1 MFLVNRRRFL
11 AMVLSLPA
19 VASAAVTAPAGPGQ
33 SASTD
38 LIETM
43 LSRAHVPRHSNE
55 LWVLVDDK
63 EATLSVFR
71 GNALLERFAPISLGR
86 AGAKTQRVRGDNVT
100 PMGEFHV
107 NRFNYESQWRTFIGI
122 DYPTPVHARMA
133 LEKGIYSQADYDD
146 YFDYYRRYGHPPQ
159 NTALGGAIGIHGLG
173 SADPDIHGRYHW
185 TQGCVAVTNEQI
197 DRLTELVGVG
207 TRVVIR

>member
-11 AMVLSLPA
+11 AMALSLPA
-19 VASAAVTAPAGPGQ
+19 VASAAVSAPSPSAPA
-33 SASTD
+33 D

-43 LSRAHVPRHSNE
+43 LTRAPVPRHSNE
-55 LWVLVDDK
+55 LWVLIDDE

-100 PMGEFHV
+100 PMGEFRI
-107 NRFNYESQWRTFIGI
+107 NRFNYESQWRTFMGI
-122 DYPTPVHARMA
+122 DFPTPAHARMA
-133 LEKGIYSQADYDD
+133 LEKGIYSQTDYED
-146 YFDYYRRYGHPPQ
+146 YFDYYRRNGHPPQ

-185 TQGCVAVTNEQI
+185 TQGCVAVTNAQI
-197 DRLTELVGVG
+197 DRLAELVGVG

>member
-11 AMVLSLPA
+11 AMALSLPA
-19 VASAAVTAPAGPGQ
+19 VASAAVTAPNP
-33 SASTD
+33 SAPAD

-43 LSRAHVPRHSNE
+43 LTRAPVPRHSNE
-55 LWVLVDDK
+55 LWVLIDDE

-100 PMGEFHV
+100 PMGEFRI
-107 NRFNYESQWRTFIGI
+107 NRFNYESQWRTFMGI
-122 DYPTPVHARMA
+122 DFPTPAHARMA
-133 LEKGIYSQADYDD
+133 LEKGIYSQSDYED
-146 YFDYYRRYGHPPQ
+146 YFDYYRRNGHPPQ

-185 TQGCVAVTNEQI
+185 TQGCVAVTNAQI
-197 DRLTELVGVG
+197 DRLAELVGVG

>member
-1 MFLVNRRRFL
+1 MFLINRRRFL
-11 AMVLSLPA
+11 AMALSLPA
-19 VASAAVTAPAGPGQ
+19 VASAAVTAPNQATP
-33 SASTD
+33 SD

-43 LSRAHVPRHSNE
+43 LTRAHVPRHSNE
-55 LWVLVDDK
+55 LWVLIDDQ

-71 GNALLERFAPISLGR
+71 GNTLLERYAPISLGR

-100 PMGEFHV
+100 PKGEFRI
-107 NRFNYESQWRTFIGI
+107 NRFNYESQWRTFMGI
-122 DYPTPVHARMA
+122 DFPTPAHARMA
-133 LEKGIYSQADYDD
+133 LEKGIYSQTDYED
-146 YFDYYRRYGHPPQ
+146 YFDYYRRNGHPPQ

-185 TQGCVAVTNEQI
+185 TQGCVAVTNAQI
-197 DRLTELVGVG
+197 DRLAELVGVG

>member
-1 MFLVNRRRFL
+1 MFLINRRRFL
-11 AMVLSLPA
+11 AMALSLPA
-19 VASAAVTAPAGPGQ
+19 VASAAVTAPNQATP
-33 SASTD
+33 SD

-43 LSRAHVPRHSNE
+43 LTRAHVPRHSNE
-55 LWVLVDDK
+55 LWVLIDDQ

-71 GNALLERFAPISLGR
+71 GNELLELYAPISLGR

-100 PMGEFHV
+100 PKGEFRI
-107 NRFNYESQWRTFIGI
+107 NRFNYESQWRTFMGI
-122 DYPTPVHARMA
+122 DFPTPAHARMA
-133 LEKGIYSQADYDD
+133 LEKGIYSQTDYED
-146 YFDYYRRYGHPPQ
+146 YFDYYRRNGHPPQ

-185 TQGCVAVTNEQI
+185 TQGCVAVTNAQI
-197 DRLTELVGVG
+197 DRLAELVGVG

>member
-11 AMVLSLPA
+11 AMALSLPA
-19 VASAAVTAPAGPGQ
+19 VASAAVTAPSP
-33 SASTD
+33 SAPAD

-43 LSRAHVPRHSNE
+43 LTRAPVPRHSNE
-55 LWVLVDDK
+55 LWVLIDDE

-100 PMGEFHV
+100 PMGEFRI
-107 NRFNYESQWRTFIGI
+107 NRFNYESQWRTFMGI
-122 DYPTPVHARMA
+122 DFPTPAHARMA
-133 LEKGIYSQADYDD
+133 LEKGIYSQTDYED
-146 YFDYYRRYGHPPQ
+146 YFDYYRRNGHPPQ

-185 TQGCVAVTNEQI
+185 TQGCVAVTNAQI
-197 DRLTELVGVG
+197 DRLAELVGVG

>member
-11 AMVLSLPA
+11 AMALSLPA
-19 VASAAVTAPAGPGQ
+19 VASAAVSAPSPSAPA
-33 SASTD
+33 D

-43 LSRAHVPRHSNE
+43 LKRAPVPRHSNE
-55 LWVLVDDK
+55 LWVLIDDE

-100 PMGEFHV
+100 PMGEFRI
-107 NRFNYESQWRTFIGI
+107 NRFNYESQWRTFMGI
-122 DYPTPVHARMA
+122 DFPTPAHARMA
-133 LEKGIYSQADYDD
+133 LEKGIYSQTDYED
-146 YFDYYRRYGHPPQ
+146 YFDYYRRNGHPPQ

-185 TQGCVAVTNEQI
+185 TQGCVAVTNAQI
-197 DRLTELVGVG
+197 DRLAELVGVG

>member
-1 MFLVNRRRFL
+1 MFLINRRRFL
-11 AMVLSLPA
+11 GMVLSLPA
-19 VASAAVTAPAGPGQ
+19 VASAAVTAPNQAAP
-33 SASTD
+33 SD

-43 LSRAHVPRHSNE
+43 LTRAHVPRHSNE
-55 LWVLVDDK
+55 LWVLIDDQ

-71 GNALLERFAPISLGR
+71 GNTLLERYAPISLGR

-100 PMGEFHV
+100 PKGEFRI
-107 NRFNYESQWRTFIGI
+107 NRFNYESQWRTFMGI
-122 DYPTPVHARMA
+122 DFPTPAHARMA
-133 LEKGIYSQADYDD
+133 LEKGIYSQTDYED
-146 YFDYYRRYGHPPQ
+146 YFDYYRRNGQPPQ

-197 DRLTELVGVG
+197 DRLASLVGVG

>member
-11 AMVLSLPA
+11 AMALSLPA
-19 VASAAVTAPAGPGQ
+19 VASAAVTASSPSAPA
-33 SASTD
+33 D

-43 LSRAHVPRHSNE
+43 LTRAPVPRHSNE
-55 LWVLVDDK
+55 LWVLIDDE

-100 PMGEFHV
+100 PMGEFRI
-107 NRFNYESQWRTFIGI
+107 NRFNYESQWRTFMGI
-122 DYPTPVHARMA
+122 DFPTPAHARMA
-133 LEKGIYSQADYDD
+133 LEKGIYSQTDYED
-146 YFDYYRRYGHPPQ
+146 YFDYYRRNGHPPQ

-185 TQGCVAVTNEQI
+185 TQGCVAVTNAQI
-197 DRLTELVGVG
+197 DRLAELVGVG

>member
-11 AMVLSLPA
+11 AMALSLPA
-19 VASAAVTAPAGPGQ
+19 VASAAVTGPSQAAP
-33 SASTD
+33 SD
-38 LIETM
+38 LVATM
-43 LSRAHVPRHSNE
+43 LTRAHLPRHSNE
-55 LWVLVDDK
+55 VWVLVDDQ

-71 GNALLERFAPISLGR
+71 GNDLLERFGPISLGR

-100 PMGEFHV
+100 PMGEFRI
-107 NRFNYESQWRTFIGI
+107 NRFNYESQWRTFMGI
-122 DYPTPVHARMA
+122 DFPTPAHARMA
-133 LEKGIYSQADYDD
+133 LEKGIYSQTDYED
-146 YFDYYRRYGHPPQ
+146 YFDYYRRNGHPPQ

-197 DRLTELVGVG
+197 DRLAELVGVG

>member
-1 MFLVNRRRFL
+1 MFLINRRRFL
-11 AMVLSLPA
+11 AMALSLPA
-19 VASAAVTAPAGPGQ
+19 VASAAVMAPGQ
-33 SASTD
+33 AAPSD

-43 LSRAHVPRHSNE
+43 LSRALVPRHSNE
-55 LWVLVDDK
+55 LWVLIDDQ

-100 PMGEFHV
+100 PKGEFRI
-107 NRFNYESQWRTFIGI
+107 NRFNYESQWRTFMGI
-122 DYPTPVHARMA
+122 DFPTPAHARMA
-133 LEKGIYSQADYDD
+133 LEKGIYSQTDYED
-146 YFDYYRRYGHPPQ
+146 YFDYYRRNGHPPQ

-197 DRLTELVGVG
+197 DRLSALVGVG